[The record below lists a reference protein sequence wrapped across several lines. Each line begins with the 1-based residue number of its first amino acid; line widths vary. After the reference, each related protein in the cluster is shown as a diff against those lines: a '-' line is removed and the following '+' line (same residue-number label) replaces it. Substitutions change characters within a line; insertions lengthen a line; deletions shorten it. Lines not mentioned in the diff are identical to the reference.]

1 MSLQQPSLAQPAAQ
15 KPHRVIALL
24 NESSGT
30 TAGKKRNDLL
40 EQLQSAFERDGI
52 IAQIKFLPGP
62 LLLGAAEEA
71 LSKVKNGEC
80 DAVIAGGGDGSI
92 RTVASVLAHSGV
104 PLGVL
109 PLGTLNHFAKDL
121 KIPLAIPDAV
131 ATIAAGKIN
140 AIDVACA
147 NGQIFINNSSIGI
160 YPSLVLDRERRR
172 RDRHMPKWLAMGL
185 AVLRTIRQL
194 PIRRLRIRTAQ
205 GEEVYRSPCL
215 FIGNN
220 VYEFNGLASGSRKR
234 LDQGKLCLYVAKQ
247 DTSKRLAWLAVK
259 SVFRLIDPQRDLR
272 SVVITDVEIQS
283 RHKRL
288 LVSFDG
294 EVELMQTPLR
304 YKIQPGALRVFQP
317 AP

>member
-1 MSLQQPSLAQPAAQ
+1 MNLQESLDKRPAVQ
-15 KPHRVIALL
+15 RPHRVIALL

-30 TAGKKRNDLL
+30 TAGKKRDELHG
-40 EQLQSAFERDGI
+40 ELQAAFERHGI
-52 IAQIKFLPGP
+52 TARIDFFPGT
-62 LLLGAAEEA
+62 LLLRAAEEA
-71 LSKVKNGEC
+71 LSKAKSGEC

-121 KIPLAIPDAV
+121 KVPLAIPEAV
-131 ATIAAGKIN
+131 ATIAAGKTR

-147 NGQIFINNSSIGI
+147 NGRVFINNSSIGI

-172 RDRHMPKWLAMGL
+172 RDQHMPKWLAMGF
-185 AVLRTIRQL
+185 AGVRMVRDL
-194 PIRRLRIRTAQ
+194 PMRRLTISTPE
-205 GEEVYRSPCL
+205 GEQVYRSSCV

-220 VYEFNGLASGSRKR
+220 VYELKGFALGSRER
-234 LDQGKLCLYVAKQ
+234 LSQGKLCLYVAKQ
-247 DTSKRLAWLAVK
+247 DNSRRLIWLAAK
-259 SVFRLIDPQRDLR
+259 SVFKLIDPERDLR
-272 SVVITDVEIQS
+272 SMITTEIKIQS

-294 EVELMQTPLR
+294 EVELMQMPLH
-304 YKIQPGALRVFQP
+304 YTIKPGALRVFQP
-317 AP
+317 DA